1 MHETDFRSSL
11 QTEGDRRRLK
21 TIIALTIVYAAT
33 IGLHLAPW
41 SQWVLL
47 GLFSIQALRLIFA
60 PPRLAIALNTE
71 LNGEELNNEQV
82 QELPFFSLLASA
94 KNEEAVIGNLV
105 KALCQLD
112 YPSDRLEVWIVDD
125 NSSDRTSEVLELLK
139 QKYPQLKTLR
149 RESGA
154 QGGKSGALNQVL
166 ALTKGDIIGVFDAD
180 AQVPADVL
188 RSLVPMFQ
196 SSKTSSNT
204 PSNIGAVQ
212 LRKAIANA
220 SENWWTAGQS
230 CEMALDLCLQD
241 LRIRVGGTGELRGN
255 GQFVR
260 RQALDD
266 CGGWNEQTIT
276 DDLDLTLRLHLCQ
289 WDIACLNF
297 PAVQEEG
304 VINLKQLWHQRNR
317 WAEGGFQRYLDYWD
331 LLLSNRMGFLK
342 TFDATLFYI
351 NQYLL
356 TIAFIP
362 DTIAAIVLRHHP
374 MLPPIAG
381 FSLAL
386 SSVTMAFGLKRSYQM
401 SWRSAIWQTIS
412 GMIYMLHWIPVIISV
427 TLRMCI
433 LPKRLKWVKTQ
444 HQGAGKNNNLLEE
457 IELENIELKE
467 IESNA

>member
-21 TIIALTIVYAAT
+21 TIIVMAIVYGLT
-33 IGLHLAPW
+33 IGLHFAPW
-41 SQWVLL
+41 SRWVLL

-60 PPRLAIALNTE
+60 PPLPPIMPESKFN
-71 LNGEELNNEQV
+71 NGVEVDSEQTSS
-82 QELPFFSLLASA
+82 QDLPFFSLLASA

-105 KALCQLD
+105 KNLCQIN
-112 YPSDRLEVWIVDD
+112 YPSDRFEVWIVDD
-125 NSSDRTSEVLELLK
+125 NSSDRTSEVLDLLK

-149 RESGA
+149 RGDDA

-188 RSLVPMFQ
+188 RSLVPIFQ
-196 SSKTSSNT
+196 NQK
-204 PSNIGAVQ
+204 IGAVQ

-230 CEMALDLCLQD
+230 AEMALDWCLQD
-241 LRIRVGGTGELRGN
+241 LRIRVGGVGELRGN

-260 RQALDD
+260 LAALKD

-276 DDLDLTLRLHLCQ
+276 DDLDLTIRLHLCQ
-289 WDIACLNF
+289 WDIACLNS

-304 VINLKQLWHQRNR
+304 VVTAKQLWHQRNR
-317 WAEGGFQRYLDYWD
+317 WAEGGFQRYLDYWN
-331 LLLSNRMGFLK
+331 LLLSGKMGFLK
-342 TFDATLFYI
+342 TFDASLFYI

-356 TIAFIP
+356 TVAFIP
-362 DTIAAIVLRHHP
+362 DTIAAIVLRHNP
-374 MLPPIAG
+374 MLPAIAG

-386 SSVTMAFGLKRSYQM
+386 SSVTMAFGLRRSYQM
-401 SWRSAIWQTIS
+401 SWRSAIWQTTT
-412 GMIYMLHWIPVIISV
+412 GMIYMLHWIPVIASV

-433 LPKRLKWVKTQ
+433 LPKRLKWVKTL
-444 HQGAGKNNNLLEE
+444 HQGGGDNILEDVDLQE
-457 IELENIELKE
+457 IENH
-467 IESNA
+467 A

>member
-21 TIIALTIVYAAT
+21 TIIVMAIVYGLT
-33 IGLHLAPW
+33 IGLHFAPW
-41 SQWVLL
+41 SRWVLL

-60 PPRLAIALNTE
+60 PPLPPIMPESNFK
-71 LNGEELNNEQV
+71 NGEEIDAEQTSS
-82 QELPFFSLLASA
+82 QDLPFFSLLASA

-105 KALCQLD
+105 KNLCQID
-112 YPSDRLEVWIVDD
+112 YPSDLFEVWIVDD
-125 NSSDRTSEVLELLK
+125 NSSDRTSEVLTLLK

-149 RESGA
+149 RGDEA

-188 RSLVPMFQ
+188 RSLVPVFQ
-196 SSKTSSNT
+196 QPK
-204 PSNIGAVQ
+204 IGAVQ

-220 SENWWTAGQS
+220 SENWWTSGQS
-230 CEMALDLCLQD
+230 AEMALDWCLQD
-241 LRIRVGGTGELRGN
+241 LRIRVGGVGELRGN

-260 RQALDD
+260 LAALKD

-276 DDLDLTLRLHLCQ
+276 DDLDLTIRLHLCQ

-304 VINLKQLWHQRNR
+304 VVTAKQLWHQRNR
-317 WAEGGFQRYLDYWD
+317 WAEGGFQRYLDYWN
-331 LLLSNRMGFLK
+331 LLLSGRMGFLK
-342 TFDATLFYI
+342 TFDASLFYI

-356 TIAFIP
+356 TVAFIP
-362 DTIAAIVLRHHP
+362 DTIAALVLRHNP
-374 MLPPIAG
+374 MLPAIAG

-386 SSVTMAFGLKRSYQM
+386 SAVTMAFGMRRSYQM
-401 SWRSAIWQTIS
+401 SWRSAIWQTTT
-412 GMIYMLHWIPVIISV
+412 GMIYMLHWIPVIASV

-444 HQGAGKNNNLLEE
+444 HQGVGETILEDIDLQE
-457 IELENIELKE
+457 IETHV
-467 IESNA
+467 